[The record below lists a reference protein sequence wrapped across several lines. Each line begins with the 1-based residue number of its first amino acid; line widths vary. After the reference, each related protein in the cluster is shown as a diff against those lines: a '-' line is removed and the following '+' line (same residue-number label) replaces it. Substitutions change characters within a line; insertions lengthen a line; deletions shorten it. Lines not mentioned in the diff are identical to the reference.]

1 MAMSK
6 EAGPSRAEA
15 EEEQPP
21 ASGFSFP
28 SLGRHTLVYG
38 FGIVANKAVA
48 FVLLPIYTRYLTPA
62 DYGVLQ
68 LLTLILEVVS
78 IVAGARIAVGVFH
91 FFHQA
96 TSEKE
101 RSSVITTATALLMA
115 FFGAA
120 ALVTILASGTIAT
133 LVFDATDPY
142 SHLVRLAVVAMALDS
157 LVIVPLAYLQL
168 ATRSGLF
175 VGVQFA
181 KLVLQATLNIILIIP
196 FDMGVAGVLWSG
208 LICNLLVGGFLLQLV
223 VRERGF
229 SPSFGIARKLVRYGY
244 PLMITQVA
252 TMILMFGDR
261 YFLNRAEGQAAVG
274 LYGLAHQFGLLILL
288 IGFIPFEHVWNPMR
302 FDVAK
307 RPDRASIFDRAFT
320 YMNLL
325 LGFAA
330 VGVALFAHDVIRVMA
345 APPFHSASIFVAPIT
360 LMFIFQAWSSFHNV
374 GLMIT
379 ERTGWYAA
387 ANWIGALVAVMG
399 FLTLI
404 PAFGVWGA
412 IATGFVAF
420 LVRFLVVYWM
430 GQRVWFLPYRWA
442 PTLLT
447 FGWGALVVVLAYLFP
462 GEGTLGSIVAHA
474 GWYIVFAAGMLL
486 LPVLRPEEKRAA
498 WALLSGVI
506 RSMGS
511 RARSGAS

>member
-1 MAMSK
+1 MGS
-6 EAGPSRAEA
+6 ETGPPREETEQRRAA
-15 EEEQPP
+15 S
-21 ASGFSFP
+21 SGFSFP

-48 FVLLPIYTRYLTPA
+48 FVLLPIYTRYLTPS

-91 FFHQA
+91 FFHKA
-96 TSEKE
+96 ESTEEK
-101 RSSVITTATALLMA
+101 SSVITTAMALLMA
-115 FFGAA
+115 CFGVA
-120 ALVTILASGTIAT
+120 ALATILASGAIAN
-133 LVFDATDPY
+133 LVFGATDPY
-142 SHLVRLAVVAMALDS
+142 GHLVRLAVLAMALDS
-157 LVIVPLAYLQL
+157 LVIVPMAYLQL

-175 VGVQFA
+175 VGVQFS
-181 KLVLQATLNIILIIP
+181 KLVIQATLNIILIIP

-223 VRERGF
+223 IRERGF
-229 SPSFGIARKLVRYGY
+229 SPSMGVTRKLVRYGY

-288 IGFIPFEHVWNPMR
+288 IGFIPFEHVWNPTR

-330 VGVALFAHDVIRVMA
+330 VGVALFAHDVIRIMA
-345 APPFHSASIFVAPIT
+345 APPFHSASVFVAPIT

-379 ERTGWYAA
+379 EKTGWYATA
-387 ANWIGALVAVMG
+387 TWISAVVALLG

-412 IATGFVAF
+412 IGTGFVAF
-420 LVRFLVVYWM
+420 LARFVLVFWM
-430 GQRVWFLPYRWA
+430 GQRAWYLPYRWG
-442 PTLLT
+442 PIFMT
-447 FGWGALVVVLAYLFP
+447 FGWGGLVVLLSRAF
-462 GEGTLGSIVAHA
+462 SIESPFASIAAHT
-474 GWYIVFAAGMLL
+474 GWYLLFVAGMVV
-486 LPVLRPEEKRAA
+486 LPVLSAEEKRAA
-498 WALLSGVI
+498 WSQLDNVF
-506 RSMGS
+506 
-511 RARSGAS
+511 RARKGRKGSGAIR